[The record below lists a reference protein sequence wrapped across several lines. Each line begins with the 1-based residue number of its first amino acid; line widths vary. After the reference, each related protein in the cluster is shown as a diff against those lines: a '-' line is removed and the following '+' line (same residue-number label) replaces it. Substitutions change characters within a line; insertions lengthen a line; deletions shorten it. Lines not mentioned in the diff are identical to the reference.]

1 MESSMFDLPSAS
13 GSVAGIGAAVRRAL
27 EWPAHVIEARR
38 TLAQLARMT
47 DRELIDIGL
56 TRQDL
61 CDCSALS
68 LDDDPSEKLARER
81 ATRAWLA
88 HRRSE
93 IVQPPRRDLA
103 A

>member
-1 MESSMFDLPSAS
+1 MFDLPSAS

-27 EWPAHVIEARR
+27 EWPAHVMEARR
-38 TLAQLARMT
+38 TLAQLARMS
-47 DRELIDIGL
+47 DRELVDIGL

-61 CDCSALS
+61 CDCTALP

-81 ATRAWLA
+81 ANRAWLTR
-88 HRRSE
+88 RRSD
-93 IVQPPRRDLA
+93 IVAPPPRRDLA

>member
-1 MESSMFDLPSAS
+1 MFDLPSAS
-13 GSVAGIGAAVRRAL
+13 ESVAGVSAAVRRAFG
-27 EWPAHVIEARR
+27 WPAHVLEARR
-38 TLAQLARMT
+38 TLAQLARMS
-47 DRELIDIGL
+47 DRELVDIGL

-61 CDCSALS
+61 CDCLALS

-81 ATRAWLA
+81 ANRAWLS
-88 HRRSE
+88 HRHSE

>member
-1 MESSMFDLPSAS
+1 MFDLPSAS
-13 GSVAGIGAAVRRAL
+13 ESVAGIGAAVRRAL
-27 EWPAHVIEARR
+27 KWPAHVLEARR
-38 TLAQLARMT
+38 TLAQLARMS

-61 CDCSALS
+61 CDCTALP

-81 ATRAWLA
+81 AHRAWLA
-88 HRRSE
+88 HRHSE
-93 IVQPPRRDLA
+93 IAAPPRRDLA